1 MKRTFFLLAIL
12 GLSLA
17 LNAQSLRKYSIER
30 SGCSYYNYCDAKWDI
45 SRSPDSSVVYT
56 AECVSDGL
64 HYSVICVKL
73 SEAVS
78 EPDVAENQLQNYL
91 DYLKTAFSITQAT
104 GYGKGHRLQNDEKT
118 RGMIDYWKD
127 KDGDNWKVKGWTNG
141 KYIGV
146 LMVYGSKDLP
156 EQKVNVFLDGF
167 RFP

>member
-1 MKRTFFLLAIL
+1 MKRPTLLFLIL

-17 LNAQSLRKYSIER
+17 LNAQSLRKYPIAQ
-30 SGCSYYNYCDAKWDI
+30 SGCSYYNYCDATWDI
-45 SRSPDSSVVYT
+45 TRSPDSSYVFT
-56 AECVSDGL
+56 GECAVDGF

-73 SEAVS
+73 SEAVP
-78 EPDVAENQLQNYL
+78 EPDVAEQQLQNYL
-91 DYLKTAFSITQAT
+91 DYLKTAFSITQAA

-146 LMVYGSKDLP
+146 LMVYGSKEIP